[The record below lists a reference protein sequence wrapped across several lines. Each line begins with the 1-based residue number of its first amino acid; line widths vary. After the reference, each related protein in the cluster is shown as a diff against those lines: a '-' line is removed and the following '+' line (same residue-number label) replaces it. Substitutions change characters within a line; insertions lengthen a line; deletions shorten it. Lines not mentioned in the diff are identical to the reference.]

1 MSIKSVKARSE
12 AVLMP
17 FSPGEIG
24 QNKRGFMAS
33 SGRAEVT
40 GDGRQR

>member
-1 MSIKSVKARSE
+1 MNIKSAKIRSE
-12 AVLMP
+12 TVPLP
-17 FSPGEIG
+17 FSAGEIG
-24 QNKRGFMAS
+24 QREQSFMAS

>member
-1 MSIKSVKARSE
+1 MNIKSAKIRSE

-17 FSPGEIG
+17 FSAGEIG
-24 QNKRGFMAS
+24 QSRQSFMAS
-33 SGRAEVT
+33 VGRAEVT